1 MKEIGANGQV
11 DYVEFNV
18 TDIERSKQ
26 FYGDVFGWVFT
37 DYGPTYSEFFDG
49 RITGGFSS
57 TEPVTPGGGPL
68 VIFYASHL
76 HETQKKLEAAG
87 AEIVKPIFAFP
98 GGQRFHFKDPD
109 GYILGVWTEDD

>member
-18 TDIERSKQ
+18 SDIQRAKQ
-26 FYGDVFGWVFT
+26 FYGSAFGWAFT
-37 DYGPTYSEFFDG
+37 DYGPTYTEFYDG
-49 RITGGFSS
+49 RITGGFTS
-57 TEPVTPGGGPL
+57 TEAITPGGGPL
-68 VIFYASHL
+68 VIFYASDL
-76 HETQKKLEAAG
+76 PGTLKKLEAAG

-109 GYILGVWTEDD
+109 GYILGVWTED